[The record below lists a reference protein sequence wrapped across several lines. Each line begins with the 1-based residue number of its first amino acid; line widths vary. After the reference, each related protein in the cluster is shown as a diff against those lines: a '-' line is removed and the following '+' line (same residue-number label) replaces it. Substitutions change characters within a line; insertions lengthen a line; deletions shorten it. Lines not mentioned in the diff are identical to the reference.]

1 MNNPERKG
9 ESMARTLRFRKQDLI
24 DYTVKFM
31 EKLGVPEADAKI
43 VGDVLIEADLRGV
56 SSHGLIRLSTYYG
69 NRLKKGYMDPVTK
82 TTALSET
89 DTTIAFDGG
98 NGLGQVNSFRAMK
111 AAIEK
116 AKKSNIAI
124 ATVKGSNHFGIAAY
138 YAMMALE
145 EDMIGISMT
154 NSQPLVAPTYGRTA
168 VLGTNPIALAAPS
181 QNRYPYVLDMATSA
195 VAIGKIKVF
204 EKKGQKIPIGWGI
217 DDNGNVT
224 DDPVKVQSG
233 GPGALL
239 PLGSTDILR
248 SYKGYGLALMVDI
261 LCGALSGA
269 ATLTDV
275 GFPHE
280 PKKSD
285 VGHFFM
291 AIKIDAFR
299 PIIDFKKQIDHM
311 VKLLKES
318 PKAEGEEE
326 IFIAGE
332 KEYLAVEE
340 NRVKGVPLLD
350 KIVEELKVNGAE
362 IGAPFECEEIG

>member
-1 MNNPERKG
+1 
-9 ESMARTLRFRKQDLI
+9 MAKTLRFKKQDLI
-24 DYTVKFM
+24 DYTVRFM
-31 EKLGVPEADAKI
+31 EKLGVPAEDAAI

-69 NRLKKGYMDPVTK
+69 NRLKKGYMNPLTPTK
-82 TTALSET
+82 VIKET
-89 DTTIAFDGG
+89 DTTISFDGG
-98 NGLGQVNSFRAMK
+98 NGLGQVNSYRAM
-111 AAIEK
+111 AACIEK

-124 ATVKGSNHFGIAAY
+124 ATVNHSNHYGIAGY
-138 YAMMALE
+138 YAMMALK

-154 NSQPLVAPTYGRTA
+154 NSQPLAAPTYGRTA
-168 VLGTNPIALAAPS
+168 VLGTNPISVAAPS
-181 QNRYPYVLDMATSA
+181 HNRYPYVLDMATSV

-204 EKKGQKIPIGWGI
+204 EKKEEKIPMGWGI
-217 DDNGNVT
+217 DDDGNVT
-224 DDPVKVQSG
+224 DDPKKVQSG

-248 SYKGYGLALMVDI
+248 SYKGYGLALLVDI

-269 ATLTDV
+269 STLTDV

-280 PKKSD
+280 PRESD

-299 PIIDFKKQIDHM
+299 PIIDFKKQIDYM
-311 VKLLKES
+311 VELLKNS
-318 PKAEGEEE
+318 PKAAGQDE

-332 KEYLAVEE
+332 KEYLAAEE
-340 NRVKGVPLLD
+340 NREKGVPLLD
-350 KIVEELKVNGAE
+350 KIVEEIRVNGAE
-362 IGAPFECEEIG
+362 IGAPFELEEIG

>member
-1 MNNPERKG
+1 
-9 ESMARTLRFRKQDLI
+9 MAKILRFKKEDLI
-24 DYTVKFM
+24 DYTIRFM

-69 NRLKKGYMDPVTK
+69 SRLKKGYMDPVTR
-82 TTALSET
+82 TTVLSET

-98 NGLGQVNSFRAMK
+98 NGLGQVNSYRAMK
-111 AAIEK
+111 ACIEK

-124 ATVKGSNHFGIAAY
+124 TTVKGSNHFGIAAY
-138 YAMMALE
+138 YAMMALSQ
-145 EDMIGISMT
+145 DMIGISMT

-181 QNRYPYVLDMATSA
+181 QDRYPYVLDMATSD

-204 EKKGQKIPIGWGI
+204 EKRGQKIPMGWGI

-224 DDPVKVQSG
+224 DDPKKVQSG

-248 SYKGYGLALMVDI
+248 SYKGYGMALMVDI
-261 LCGALSGA
+261 LCGALSGSA
-269 ATLTDV
+269 MLTDV

-280 PKKSD
+280 PRKSN

-291 AIKIDAFR
+291 SIKIDVFR
-299 PIIDFKKQIDHM
+299 PIIDFKKQIDYM
-311 VKLLKES
+311 VDLLKNS
-318 PKAEGEEE
+318 PKAEGADE

-332 KEYLAVEE
+332 KEFLAVEE

-362 IGAPFECEEIG
+362 IGVPFEYEEIG